1 MLPTRADL
9 LALPGNSA
17 QRAAF
22 GNTCRHPADLA
33 RLDDLV
39 FGGWDIVD
47 TNAYAAARR
56 AGVLDTPLIETPAS
70 ELAAIRPRP
79 GIFDAQFNR

>member
-1 MLPTRADL
+1 
-9 LALPGNSA
+9 
-17 QRAAF
+17 
-22 GNTCRHPADLA
+22 
-33 RLDDLV
+33 LDDLV